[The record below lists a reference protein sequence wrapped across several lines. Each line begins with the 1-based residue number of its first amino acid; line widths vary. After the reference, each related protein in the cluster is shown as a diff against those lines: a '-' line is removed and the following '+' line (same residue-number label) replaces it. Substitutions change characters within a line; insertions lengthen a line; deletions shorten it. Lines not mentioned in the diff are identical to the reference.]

1 MSAPPVAYPLQWP
14 SNLKR
19 SSNKEYSRFK
29 TTLPASLKNVQ
40 DSLRRFGV
48 DSGKAVANVVIS
60 SNYTLGDESPDD
72 GGVAVYFVWDGLS
85 VCIAVDR
92 YKRIEWNLQAVHHI
106 VEARRTELRH
116 GTLQMVRASFTG
128 LAALPP
134 PTPGRPWWA
143 VLGITQKASILEI
156 QEAFRRLAH
165 AKHPD
170 RGGTASAMAEL
181 NRARQEALEART

>member
-1 MSAPPVAYPLQWP
+1 MTVAYPLQWP

-19 SSNKEYSRFK
+19 SSTRETSRFK
-29 TTLPASLKNVQ
+29 TTLPGALKNVR
-40 DSLRRFGV
+40 DSLTRFGR
-48 DSGKAVANVVIS
+48 DSGKPTANMVIS
-60 SNYTLGDESPDD
+60 SNYTLGDENPSD

-92 YKRIEWNLQAVHHI
+92 YRRIEENLQAVHMI

-134 PTPGRPWWA
+134 PTPGRPWWV
-143 VLGITQKASILEI
+143 VLELTPKATTTQI
-156 QEAFRRLAH
+156 QDAFRRLANVY
-165 AKHPD
+165 HPD
-170 RGGTASAMAEL
+170 RGGTVSAMAEL
-181 NRARQEALEART
+181 NRAREEAMRRVT